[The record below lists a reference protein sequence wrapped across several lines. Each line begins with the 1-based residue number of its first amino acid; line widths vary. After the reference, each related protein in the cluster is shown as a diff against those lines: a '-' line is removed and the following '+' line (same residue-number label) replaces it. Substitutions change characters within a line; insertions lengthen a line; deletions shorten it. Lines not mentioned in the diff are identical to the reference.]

1 MCIVVLSFGRAFWR
15 TMEKKVV
22 RICPVS
28 DPGTTY
34 FLQIVWQKDLGA
46 GFDVVLSD
54 GLSAWTGKVPEEDI
68 SKEAADMEMEREKYI
83 GELKKVLL
91 FEGGLADKYNFD
103 ISKGGVDGEC
113 LNFSY
118 EKNLKDVSF
127 RLGSL
132 MLQKV
137 SGPAEVISELISY
150 CLDCIK
156 GLHSKNEHL
165 QKENERLQSDLD
177 DVQEQSWF
185 LHLGKLGRLLSCLML
200 LILQKCVEA
209 KEELEMEL
217 YKRFILVLNEKK
229 AKIRN
234 LQKSLKEAEEAVLET
249 TQARDTMST
258 SESKVETEDYDGSTD
273 DESENST
280 QPSTSA
286 AVAKPRR
293 DSLLG
298 SPDIIDVAPSRK
310 RRQRARNVPRAEPK
324 VALYESQTAAKKR
337 ADSPPKSSDKQP
349 SLKEMPSESEK
360 NTGDPED
367 LFDDI

>member
-177 DVQEQSWF
+177 DVQEQ
-185 LHLGKLGRLLSCLML
+185 
-200 LILQKCVEA
+200 LQKCVEA

-286 AVAKPRR
+286 AAKPRR

-337 ADSPPKSSDKQP
+337 ADSPPKSSDKQL
-349 SLKEMPSESEK
+349 SSKEMPSESEK

>member
-1 MCIVVLSFGRAFWR
+1 
-15 TMEKKVV
+15 
-22 RICPVS
+22 
-28 DPGTTY
+28 
-34 FLQIVWQKDLGA
+34 
-46 GFDVVLSD
+46 
-54 GLSAWTGKVPEEDI
+54 
-68 SKEAADMEMEREKYI
+68 MEMEREKYI

-177 DVQEQSWF
+177 DVQEQ
-185 LHLGKLGRLLSCLML
+185 
-200 LILQKCVEA
+200 LQKCVEA

-229 AKIRN
+229 AKIRS

-258 SESKVETEDYDGSTD
+258 SENKVETEDYDGSTD

-337 ADSPPKSSDKQP
+337 ADSPPKSSEKQP
-349 SLKEMPSESEK
+349 SSKEMPSESEK

>member
-1 MCIVVLSFGRAFWR
+1 MFIVVLSFGRAFWR

-34 FLQIVWQKDLGA
+34 FLQIAWEKDLGA

-54 GLSAWTGKVPEEDI
+54 GRSAWTGKVPEEDI

-156 GLHSKNEHL
+156 GLYSKNEHL

-177 DVQEQSWF
+177 DVQEQ
-185 LHLGKLGRLLSCLML
+185 
-200 LILQKCVEA
+200 LQKCVEA

-229 AKIRN
+229 AKIRS
-234 LQKSLKEAEEAVLET
+234 LQKSLKEVEEAVLKT
-249 TQARDTMST
+249 TQARHEKEMPLCFYRDTMST
-258 SESKVETEDYDGSTD
+258 SESKVETEDYDGTTD

-286 AVAKPRR
+286 AAKPRR

-349 SLKEMPSESEK
+349 SSKEMPSESEK

-367 LFDDI
+367 LFGDI

>member
-1 MCIVVLSFGRAFWR
+1 MFIVVLSFGRAFWR

-34 FLQIVWQKDLGA
+34 FLQIAWEKDLGA

-54 GLSAWTGKVPEEDI
+54 GRSAWTGKVPEEDI

-156 GLHSKNEHL
+156 GLYSKNEHL

-177 DVQEQSWF
+177 DVQEQ
-185 LHLGKLGRLLSCLML
+185 
-200 LILQKCVEA
+200 LQKCVEA

-229 AKIRN
+229 AKIRS
-234 LQKSLKEAEEAVLET
+234 LQKSLKEVEEAVLKT

-258 SESKVETEDYDGSTD
+258 SESKVETEDYDGTTD

-286 AVAKPRR
+286 AAKPRR

-349 SLKEMPSESEK
+349 SSKEMPSESEK

-367 LFDDI
+367 LFGDI

>member
-1 MCIVVLSFGRAFWR
+1 
-15 TMEKKVV
+15 MEKKVV
-22 RICPVS
+22 RISPVS
-28 DPGTTY
+28 DPDTTY

-46 GFDVVLSD
+46 GFEVVLSD
-54 GLSAWTGKVPEEDI
+54 GRSAWTGKVPEEDI
-68 SKEAADMEMEREKYI
+68 SKEADDMEMEREKYI

-91 FEGGLADKYNFD
+91 FEGALADKYNFD

-177 DVQEQSWF
+177 DVQEQ
-185 LHLGKLGRLLSCLML
+185 
-200 LILQKCVEA
+200 LQKCVEA

-217 YKRFILVLNEKK
+217 YKRFVLVLNEKK
-229 AKIRN
+229 AKIRS

-273 DESENST
+273 DESENPT

-310 RRQRARNVPRAEPK
+310 RRQRARNLPRAEPK

-337 ADSPPKSSDKQP
+337 ADSPPKSSGKQL
-349 SLKEMPSESEK
+349 SSKEMPSGSEK

>member
-1 MCIVVLSFGRAFWR
+1 MFIVVLSFGRAFWR

-34 FLQIVWQKDLGA
+34 FLQIAWEKDLGA

-54 GLSAWTGKVPEEDI
+54 GRSAWTGKVPEEDI

-156 GLHSKNEHL
+156 GLYSKNEHL

-177 DVQEQSWF
+177 DVQEQ
-185 LHLGKLGRLLSCLML
+185 
-200 LILQKCVEA
+200 LQKCVEA

-229 AKIRN
+229 AKIRS
-234 LQKSLKEAEEAVLET
+234 LQKSLKEVEEAVLKT

-258 SESKVETEDYDGSTD
+258 SESKVETEDYDGTTD

-286 AVAKPRR
+286 AVTKPRR

-349 SLKEMPSESEK
+349 SSKEMPSESEK

-367 LFDDI
+367 LFGDI